1 MQPIKQLST
10 LLSSMSPALSSETY
24 VFCTVVEEFSE
35 QLFRFKPK
43 GLFVEQEGITLIIT
57 QQTALAHQLAFS
69 GTFRQITLT
78 VHSSLEAVGL
88 TAAVSKALA
97 DNNISANVVAA
108 YYHDHIFVPEQDADR
123 ALNTLIELQQHHAN
137 LN

>member
-24 VFCTVVEEFSE
+24 VFCTVKEEFTE

-43 GLFVEQEGITLIIT
+43 GLFVETEGVTLIIT
-57 QQTALAHQLAFS
+57 QQTAIAHQLAFS

-123 ALNTLIELQQHHAN
+123 ALNALIELQKHHAK

>member
-24 VFCTVVEEFSE
+24 VFCTIKEEFTE

-43 GLFVEQEGITLIIT
+43 GLFVEEEGVTLIIT
-57 QQTALAHQLAFS
+57 QQTAITHQLAFS

-123 ALNTLIELQQHHAN
+123 ALNTLIELQKHHAR